1 MKRLAVA
8 AVFCS
13 LLGLGWAADKAP
25 AYPAN
30 GGLIAPEK
38 AKALLDAHK
47 GIVLLDVR
55 TSSEFSGGHIKGAL
69 LIPYDEIDAAKAAK
83 LIPAKDSK
91 VIVYCRSGRR
101 SALAA
106 KALIELGYSKVW
118 DLGGILSWPY
128 GVVN

>member
-1 MKRLAVA
+1 MKRITAIAFFLSLMG
-8 AVFCS
+8 AVF
-13 LLGLGWAADKAP
+13 AADKAP

-30 GGLIAPEK
+30 GGLIAPDK
-38 AKALLDAHK
+38 AKALLDADK

-83 LIPAKDSK
+83 LIPSKDSK

-106 KALIELGYSKVW
+106 KTLIDLGYSKVW